1 MPTYSFK
8 NTETGEVFDKWMLM
22 AEREPY
28 LAEHP
33 HIKQQPTML
42 NSGEVGDWQN
52 KTDGGWN
59 EVLRRVSNMPGSV
72 VKPYK

>member
-8 NTETGEVFDKWMLM
+8 DTNTGEVFDKWMLM

-28 LAEHP
+28 LSENP
-33 HIKQQPTML
+33 HIKQLPTML

-59 EVLRRVSNMPGSV
+59 EVLRRVGNMPGSV